1 MFYSKGYSLE
11 RMSEFLTTTSQGV
24 YGIPL
29 GVSASYI
36 ILFSIYGIATKIA
49 PIALALIMFGLGL
62 GLTVNDFLRVVKI
75 PRDFLVGFL
84 CQVILLPIIAF
95 ILIKIIPMPLEI
107 ALGVM
112 VIAAAPGGVTSNV
125 LTKFANGDVALSV
138 SLTAIV
144 SILSI
149 LTVPFIIFTSADLL
163 GVSEINRE
171 ISMTSMSLKMFFV
184 VTVPVIFGMVVRSLM
199 TDFITRKTLIVQ
211 RISVILFMIVF
222 ISIWVEEWDRIISFI
237 TRAGLVAFILNIV
250 MIFTGYYVAK
260 YFTSGVAQRKCI
272 SLECGLQNG
281 TLAVFVA
288 TQLFDNIVFMVPT
301 AAYALIMFVT
311 SIFFVLIVRKIN

>member
-1 MFYSKGYSLE
+1 ME
-11 RMSEFLTTTSQGV
+11 
-24 YGIPL
+24 
-29 GVSASYI
+29 
-36 ILFSIYGIATKIA
+36 IATKIA
-49 PIALALIMFGLGL
+49 PLALAIIMFGLGL
-62 GLTVNDFLRVVKI
+62 GLTLNDFLRVIKI
-75 PRDFLVGFL
+75 PRDFIVGFI

-95 ILIKIIPMPLEI
+95 LLIKIIPMPLEI

-112 VIAAAPGGVTSNV
+112 IIAAAPGGVTSNV

-149 LTVPFIIFTSADLL
+149 LTVPLIIFTSADLL
-163 GVSEINRE
+163 GFSEINRE
-171 ISMTSMSLKMFFV
+171 ISIISIALKMFFV
-184 VTVPVIFGMVVRSLM
+184 VTVPVIFGMIVRSLM
-199 TDFITRKTLIVQ
+199 TDFIVRKTLIIQ

-237 TRAGLVAFILNIV
+237 TRAGLVALILNIV
-250 MIFTGYYVAK
+250 MIFIGYYTAK
-260 YFTSGVAQRKCI
+260 YFTSGVEQRKCI

-288 TQLFDNIVFMVPT
+288 TQLFDDIIFMVPT

-311 SIFFVLIVRKIN
+311 SIIFVLIVRKIN

>member
-1 MFYSKGYSLE
+1 ME
-11 RMSEFLTTTSQGV
+11 
-24 YGIPL
+24 
-29 GVSASYI
+29 
-36 ILFSIYGIATKIA
+36 IATKIA
-49 PIALALIMFGLGL
+49 PIALAIIMLGLGL

-75 PRDFLVGFL
+75 PRDFLVGFF

-149 LTVPFIIFTSADLL
+149 LTVPFIVFTSADLL

-171 ISMTSMSLKMFFV
+171 ISMISMSLKMFFV
-184 VTVPVIFGMVVRSLM
+184 VTIPVIFGMIVRSLM
-199 TDFITRKTLIVQ
+199 KDFIVTKTLIIQ

-250 MIFTGYYVAK
+250 MIFIGYYVAK

-288 TQLFDNIVFMVPT
+288 TQLFDDIVFMVPT